1 MAPAVTYEY
10 LFCLPS
16 SDQLRPTARRNAQGL
31 LSGFSTPVPWAAGY
45 GQKSRYDRL
54 PPVANGLGII
64 HPVSNMTPP
73 LLAED
78 EGPPTYKELNPGAIR
93 TIYLPHYS
101 RHG

>member
-1 MAPAVTYEY
+1 MSTYSAYRRVTSYGQP
-10 LFCLPS
+10 L
-16 SDQLRPTARRNAQGL
+16 DGMLRGYYQGL
-31 LSGFSTPVPWAAGY
+31 VPRVPWAAGY

-54 PPVANGLGII
+54 PPAANGLRII